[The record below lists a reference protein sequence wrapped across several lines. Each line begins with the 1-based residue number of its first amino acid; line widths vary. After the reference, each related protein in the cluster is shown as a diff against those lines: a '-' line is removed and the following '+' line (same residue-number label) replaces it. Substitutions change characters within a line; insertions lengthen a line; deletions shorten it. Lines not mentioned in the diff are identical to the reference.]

1 MNPPFFTPEMR
12 DATGVSEATARAL
25 ENTNH
30 IFTPILQGTAPPP
43 GFQYGF
49 AAAPPGTPAPP
60 LFNTPAPAEIPVP
73 PPPRARAYPN
83 FERPPPTPGQVPAW
97 MPPAFGG
104 EGAPFDFTPF
114 RPPDARTLPDHP
126 AFRGTARRASRRHV
140 DDGRTAEY
148 NPALFHRY
156 FTPGHPD
163 YTGVTDEE
171 RAHLNAVNA
180 AAVATGVFGPP
191 PPAPPAANAPPAP
204 VAPPAPPAPAPPG
217 TDVTSNFIDDPMDI
231 DEAGAFRRRRRS
243 RRAPRARRFCV
254 TRSRNR
260 RGRPSKARKRNRKT
274 KKQGKK

>member
-30 IFTPILQGTAPPP
+30 IFTPIIQGTAPPP

-49 AAAPPGTPAPP
+49 APAPPGTPAPP

-73 PPPRARAYPN
+73 APPRPRASTVDWT
-83 FERPPPTPGQVPAW
+83 RPPTPGQVPAW

-163 YTGVTDEE
+163 YTGVTAEE
-171 RAHLNAVNA
+171 RAQQDADNA

-191 PPAPPAANAPPAP
+191 PPAPAEIPVPAAAPGARVPSVNGSP
-204 VAPPAPPAPAPPG
+204 N
-217 TDVTSNFIDDPMDI
+217 NFIDDPMDI
-231 DEAGAFRRRRRS
+231 DEAGVFRRRRRS
-243 RRAPRARRFCV
+243 RRAPRARRSCV

>member
-1 MNPPFFTPEMR
+1 MR
-12 DATGVSEATARAL
+12 QAIGVSENTANNL
-25 ENTNH
+25 QNTNH

-49 AAAPPGTPAPP
+49 APAPPGTPAPP

-73 PPPRARAYPN
+73 APPRPRASTVDWT
-83 FERPPPTPGQVPAW
+83 RPPTPGPVPAW
-97 MPPAFGG
+97 MPRAFGG

-171 RAHLNAVNA
+171 RAHLDAVNA
-180 AAVATGVFGPP
+180 AAAATGAFGPP
-191 PPAPPAANAPPAP
+191 PPPPVAAPVPPAPPAPPAA
-204 VAPPAPPAPAPPG
+204 APPG

-231 DEAGAFRRRRRS
+231 DEAGVFRRRRRS
-243 RRAPRARRFCV
+243 RRAPRARRSCV